1 MPTFLGGRASVT
13 KRSFPVLPKT
23 ADVIV
28 IGAGAGGAA
37 AAWALARKDVKV
49 ILIDAGPSY
58 NTSEYKVADDD
69 WELGG
74 FLGKP
79 GYQGQY
85 EIIAGQP
92 FDPARVRLRN
102 QLAPRRRVS
111 SRTSRGVGKYL
122 HVRGIGGTTLHFT
135 GWMHRLHPRSFQMN
149 TLFGVAADWP
159 VSYAESSHITC
170 WQNRWSAWLVLIL
183 FRVGLAVLRC
193 LCLRIS
199 RRCYPRL

>member
-85 EIIAGQP
+85 EIK
-92 FDPARVRLRN
+92 VRDNSNVDKVWILCRFWCN
-102 QLAPRRRVS
+102 FKSILEPKWIKFVTFGVS
-111 SRTSRGVGKYL
+111 SVNPEDIFNS
-122 HVRGIGGTTLHFT
+122 
-135 GWMHRLHPRSFQMN
+135 
-149 TLFGVAADWP
+149 
-159 VSYAESSHITC
+159 
-170 WQNRWSAWLVLIL
+170 
-183 FRVGLAVLRC
+183 
-193 LCLRIS
+193 
-199 RRCYPRL
+199 